1 MDISLLKSVTKGIT
15 LLYVEDED
23 ELRYAVERYLKKIFD
38 HVSIASNGQEG
49 LELYQKEQYDII
61 ITDIQMPYMNGLEMA
76 KKIKKINP
84 EQEIIIIS
92 AYSETAYFLDAIRL
106 GINGYIIKP
115 VDYLQMNQ
123 ILYKTVANF
132 KNAKENLEYKEYLE
146 KMIEEHMTLW
156 ACRPEL

>member
-84 EQEIIIIS
+84 LFEI
-92 AYSETAYFLDAIRL
+92 
-106 GINGYIIKP
+106 
-115 VDYLQMNQ
+115 
-123 ILYKTVANF
+123 
-132 KNAKENLEYKEYLE
+132 E
-146 KMIEEHMTLW
+146 K
-156 ACRPEL
+156 